1 MTIVAA
7 AYECHRGAVNH
18 QRGRSVHYPCCDC
31 GCRGRLFAVVRLSL
45 AVGSE
50 VPGSRLRAGGG
61 CDGQASQGGEREV
74 KGGPSLF
81 SVVFRTH
88 ERS

>member
-1 MTIVAA
+1 MAIVAA
-7 AYECHRGAVNH
+7 AYECHRGAANH
-18 QRGRSVHYPCCDC
+18 QRGRSVHYPLRVC

-50 VPGSRLRAGGG
+50 APGPRPRAGGG

-74 KGGPSLF
+74 KGGPNDF
-81 SVVFRTH
+81 AVFGRLQH
-88 ERS
+88 S